1 MNRLQ
6 KNTLLIALVTAM
18 SFGCDTRSNPATKAP
33 TVNKPEAKNPVIP
46 QKTVLP
52 PGESGNSTT
61 KKFRNSTISMDT
73 DLNFLR
79 LQGEWVFATPFNK
92 HDGLG
97 DGPINPKNKVQPGG
111 RLTLPA
117 YPAFKDKSGNN
128 QPGAGNKF
136 FLRVNGLD
144 SQTCVECH
152 FIVNNSTVPAKFG
165 VGGIG
170 GAAATAFPAS
180 TRFLPA
186 SQDPKSATAANFNG
200 RVINPPFVFGS
211 GGVEL
216 LAKEMTENLQKQLR
230 EASNP
235 PIPGKSIP
243 LKTHT
248 VDFGSVTWKKI
259 GKNHKTSNIP
269 NTQTNCDAM
278 DKKTK
283 TMVTLEHFIAISP
296 APKLYAWAG
305 SSDYG
310 TLASLEKSKMAA
322 RHSGEMPGLELDTSK
337 LKGVGG
343 DLVVKPF
350 GRKGNNVTTRDF
362 DCGALRFHMGM
373 EPVEIVGKDNDNDG
387 DGVVN
392 EITIAELSALSI
404 FNTTT
409 PRPHQDEYKGR
420 GIKTFKDIGCSEC
433 HIPVMK
439 TERHILPYQQPE
451 QPQQPFSETTKYYE
465 VDLVNSAANFEVDP
479 DNSDGMLVKLFSDL
493 KLHDMGPRL
502 QESLA
507 SASSEENRIFVTAR
521 LWGVADTA
529 PYLHDGRATTL
540 TEAIEWHGGDAKAA
554 KNKFKT
560 LADREKI
567 ELLKYLRSL
576 RTPPTKDLEIK

>member
-1 MNRLQ
+1 MKTTPRNSIV
-6 KNTLLIALVTAM
+6 IACIIAI
-18 SFGCDTRSNPATKAP
+18 SSGCDSGSKPASINPGSK
-33 TVNKPEAKNPVIP
+33 KPGKVIAKHKI
-46 QKTVLP
+46 P
-52 PGESGNSTT
+52 PGESENRTT
-61 KKFRNSTISMDT
+61 NKFRNSLIKMDT

-117 YPAFKDKSGNN
+117 FPSENGKA
-128 QPGAGNKF
+128 AEGNKF

-165 VGGIG
+165 VGGVG
-170 GAAATAFPAS
+170 GVAATAFPAT

-186 SQDPKSATAANFNG
+186 SQGPKSIDAANFNG

-216 LAKEMTENLQKQLR
+216 LAKEMTENLHQQLR
-230 EASNP
+230 DASNP
-235 PIPGKSIP
+235 PEIGKP
-243 LKTHT
+243 VHLKTHG
-248 VDFGSVTWKKI
+248 VDFGFVTWKKT
-259 GKNHKTSNIP
+259 GENNSVEEVPDTK
-269 NTQTNCDAM
+269 TNCDAM
-278 DKKTK
+278 DKKNK
-283 TMVTLEHFIAISP
+283 KMVTLEHFIAISP
-296 APKLYAWAG
+296 AAKLYAWTG

-310 TLASLEKSKMAA
+310 TRVEVNSS
-322 RHSGEMPGLELDTSK
+322 EMTAKHKGQSPGLELDTK
-337 LKGVGG
+337 NLKGVDG
-343 DLVVKPF
+343 DLVIKPF

-409 PRPHQDEYKGR
+409 PRPNQDKYTGPGVKV
-420 GIKTFKDIGCSEC
+420 FNDIGCSGC
-433 HIPVMK
+433 HVPVMK

-451 QPQQPFSETTKYYE
+451 QPQHPFDNRNKYYE
-465 VDLVNSAANFEVDP
+465 VDLVNSSANFEVDP

-493 KLHDMGPRL
+493 KRYDMGHRL
-502 QESLA
+502 QESLT
-507 SASSEENRIFVTAR
+507 SASTEENRTYITAR

-529 PYLHDGRATTL
+529 PYMHDGRATTL
-540 TEAIEWHGGDAKAA
+540 TEAIKWHGGDADAA
-554 KNKFKT
+554 RNKFIALSDSKKV
-560 LADREKI
+560 D
-567 ELLKYLRSL
+567 LLNYLRSL
-576 RTPPTKDLEIK
+576 HTPTPEELVIN

>member
-1 MNRLQ
+1 MKTTPRNSIV
-6 KNTLLIALVTAM
+6 IACIIAI
-18 SFGCDTRSNPATKAP
+18 SSGCDSGSKPASINPGSK
-33 TVNKPEAKNPVIP
+33 KPGKVIAKHKI
-46 QKTVLP
+46 P
-52 PGESGNSTT
+52 PGESENRTT
-61 KKFRNSTISMDT
+61 NKFRNSLIKMDT

-117 YPAFKDKSGNN
+117 FPSENGKA
-128 QPGAGNKF
+128 AEGNKF

-165 VGGIG
+165 VGGVG
-170 GAAATAFPAS
+170 GVAATAFPAT

-186 SQDPKSATAANFNG
+186 SQGPKSIDAANFNG

-216 LAKEMTENLQKQLR
+216 LAKEMTENLHQQLR
-230 EASNP
+230 DASNP
-235 PIPGKSIP
+235 PEIGKP
-243 LKTHT
+243 VHLKTHG
-248 VDFGSVTWKKI
+248 VDFGFVTWKKT
-259 GKNHKTSNIP
+259 GENNSVEEVPDTK
-269 NTQTNCDAM
+269 TNCDAM
-278 DKKTK
+278 DKKNK
-283 TMVTLEHFIAISP
+283 KMVTLEHFIAISP
-296 APKLYAWAG
+296 AAKLYAWTG

-310 TLASLEKSKMAA
+310 TRVEVKS
-322 RHSGEMPGLELDTSK
+322 SEMTAKHKGQSPGLELDTK
-337 LKGVGG
+337 NLKGVDG
-343 DLVVKPF
+343 DLVIKPF

-409 PRPHQDEYKGR
+409 PRPNQDKYTGPGVKV
-420 GIKTFKDIGCSEC
+420 FNDIGCSGC
-433 HIPVMK
+433 HVPVMK

-451 QPQQPFSETTKYYE
+451 QPQHPFDNRNKYYE
-465 VDLVNSAANFEVDP
+465 VDLVNSSANFEVDP

-493 KLHDMGPRL
+493 KRYDMGHRL
-502 QESLA
+502 QESLT
-507 SASSEENRIFVTAR
+507 SASTEENRTYITAR

-529 PYLHDGRATTL
+529 PYMHDGRATTL
-540 TEAIEWHGGDAKAA
+540 TEAIKWHGGDADAA
-554 KNKFKT
+554 RNKFIALSDSKKV
-560 LADREKI
+560 D
-567 ELLKYLRSL
+567 LLNYLRSL
-576 RTPPTKDLEIK
+576 HTPTPEELVIN

>member
-1 MNRLQ
+1 M
-6 KNTLLIALVTAM
+6 KTTLRNSIVIACIIAI
-18 SFGCDTRSNPATKAP
+18 SYGCDSGSKPASINPGSK
-33 TVNKPEAKNPVIP
+33 KPGKVIAKHKI
-46 QKTVLP
+46 P
-52 PGESGNSTT
+52 PGESENRTT
-61 KKFRNSTISMDT
+61 NKFRNTMIKMDT

-117 YPAFKDKSGNN
+117 FPSENGKPAE
-128 QPGAGNKF
+128 GNKF

-165 VGGIG
+165 VGGVG
-170 GAAATAFPAS
+170 GAAAAAFPAT

-186 SQDPKSATAANFNG
+186 SQGPKSVDAANFNG

-216 LAKEMTENLQKQLR
+216 LAKEMTENLHQQLR
-230 EASNP
+230 DASNP
-235 PIPGKSIP
+235 PEIGKP
-243 LKTHT
+243 VHLKTHG
-248 VDFGSVTWKKI
+248 VDFGFVTWKKT
-259 GKNHKTSNIP
+259 GENNSVEEVPDTK
-269 NTQTNCDAM
+269 TNCDAM
-278 DKKTK
+278 DKKNK
-283 TMVTLEHFIAISP
+283 KMVTLEHFIAISP
-296 APKLYAWAG
+296 AAKLYAWTG

-310 TLASLEKSKMAA
+310 TRVEVKS
-322 RHSGEMPGLELDTSK
+322 SEMTAKHKGQSPGLELDTTN
-337 LKGVGG
+337 LKGVDG
-343 DLVVKPF
+343 DLVIKPF

-404 FNTTT
+404 FNTTS
-409 PRPHQDEYKGR
+409 PRPNQDKYTGPGSKV
-420 GIKTFKDIGCSEC
+420 FNDIGCSGC
-433 HIPVMK
+433 HVPVMK

-451 QPQQPFSETTKYYE
+451 QPQHPFDDRNKYYE
-465 VDLVNSAANFEVDP
+465 VDLVNSSANFEVDP

-493 KLHDMGPRL
+493 KRHDMGHRL
-502 QESLA
+502 QESLTSA
-507 SASSEENRIFVTAR
+507 SAEENRTYITAR

-529 PYLHDGRATTL
+529 PYMHDGRATTL
-540 TEAIEWHGGDAKAA
+540 TEAIKWHGGDAEAA
-554 KNKFKT
+554 RNKFIALSDSKKV
-560 LADREKI
+560 D
-567 ELLKYLRSL
+567 LLNYLRSL
-576 RTPPTKDLEIK
+576 HTPTPEELVIN